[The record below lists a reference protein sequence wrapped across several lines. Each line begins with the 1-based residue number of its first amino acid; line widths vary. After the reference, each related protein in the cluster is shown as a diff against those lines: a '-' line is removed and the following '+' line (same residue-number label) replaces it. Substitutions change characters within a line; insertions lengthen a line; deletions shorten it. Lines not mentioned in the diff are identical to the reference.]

1 MKMMSNLSGGNG
13 LSSSGGV
20 GVLTQTMSVETS
32 TTAQAPPNTG
42 LLNDLTNGIS
52 SPRARMIAKWKQADC
67 VCFDVDSTVCLNEAI
82 DDLAYFVGVGAQ
94 VEKM

>member
-1 MKMMSNLSGGNG
+1 MMSNGGN
-13 LSSSGGV
+13 SSISSG
-20 GVLTQTMSVETS
+20 GVLTQTMGIDAASSAVTNTNS
-32 TTAQAPPNTG
+32 TG
-42 LLNDLTNGIS
+42 LLNDLTNGLS
-52 SPRARMIAKWKQADC
+52 SPRSRMIAKWKQADC

>member
-1 MKMMSNLSGGNG
+1 MKMENLYPS
-13 LSSSGGV
+13 SVDSSGYG
-20 GVLTQTMSVETS
+20 GVLTQTMSIETK
-32 TTAQAPPNTG
+32 TITASHATF
-42 LLNDLTNGIS
+42 NDLTNGLS
-52 SPRARMIAKWKQADC
+52 SPRSRMIAKWKQADC